1 MVEFSTQKSA
11 DGRDGVDSADGKMV
25 SMMVTSISGEMD
37 GVEQKHF
44 FLAKHHGEMRNRINL
59 PTIKMIKKALVYGT
73 VRTTGKHKHTGCFNY
88 VQEFCRAVS
97 VVAPKYFK
105 MEKSKETVTLNLR
118 KPPALLFGTN
128 STPNSTGANEKAGN
142 NDKEADVTRHA
153 AKALELSIAPEDFYD
168 VVMRAALDKDFRDF
182 NKQGIECRVQSQHLH
197 PEVKKNNAANAPFL
211 LNLSPDTAVFSPN
224 VGQSYE
230 ELGVDSGLSNGEGD
244 TKHMAIDINGLRC
257 AYQVFAS
264 TVVDGDG
271 QKTSK
276 KKWQIDVP
284 GLSFVNNLATDLPEN
299 KKDRDLKIGSLKGDT
314 RVELRTRNLTRTAM
328 PESWSDVTQDEKLPN
343 KKGDK
348 VDVKGE
354 VFSFP
359 IGFHVDSQNLA
370 VEQMDGML
378 TFEVFNEQD
387 DE

>member
-142 NDKEADVTRHA
+142 NDKEADVTRHGV
-153 AKALELSIAPEDFYD
+153 KALALSIAPESFYD

-182 NKQGIECRVQSQHLH
+182 NHQGIECRVQSQHLH
-197 PEVKKNNAANAPFL
+197 KNIQKNGSNASFRL
-211 LNLSPDTAVFSPN
+211 KLSPSSAKFVSN
-224 VGQSYE
+224 VTNEATVSVAAAPG
-230 ELGVDSGLSNGEGD
+230 
-244 TKHMAIDINGLRC
+244 A
-257 AYQVFAS
+257 AAS
-264 TVVDGDG
+264 TQRSINIDGMSCNYKVLQYVEAGDEN
-271 QKTSK
+271 TDIMR

-284 GLSFVNNLATDLPEN
+284 GFSQVNNLSTGTVKLKSKDKDVKMATGMGFP
-299 KKDRDLKIGSLKGDT
+299 
-314 RVELRTRNLTRTAM
+314 RVELNTRHLKKEKADGNWT
-328 PESWSDVTQDEKLPN
+328 DVTTDASEKAPEFIKDSFFFPVGFSYH
-343 KKGDK
+343 KKIT
-348 VDVKGE
+348 VN
-354 VFSFP
+354 
-359 IGFHVDSQNLA
+359 QT
-370 VEQMDGML
+370 DGSL
-378 TFEVFNEQD
+378 TFEVKSQTD
-387 DE
+387 DSSD

>member
-142 NDKEADVTRHA
+142 NDKEADVTRHGV
-153 AKALELSIAPEDFYD
+153 KALALSIAPESFYD

-182 NKQGIECRVQSQHLH
+182 NGQGIECRVQSQHLH
-197 PEVKKNNAANAPFL
+197 PEVTKNKTANAPFL

-224 VGQSYE
+224 VGPSYE
-230 ELGVDSGLSNGEGD
+230 ELGVDSGVSKGEGD
-244 TKHMAIDINGLRC
+244 TKHIDINGLRC
-257 AYQVFAS
+257 AYQVFAAKE
-264 TVVDGDG
+264 VDDDG
-271 QKTSK
+271 QKINK
-276 KKWQIDVP
+276 KRWQIDVP
-284 GLSFVNNLATDLPEN
+284 GLSVVNNLAKELPE
-299 KKDRDLKIGSLKGDT
+299 KKDRDLKIGSFKGDT
-314 RVELRTRNLTRTAM
+314 RVELRTKNLTRTAM
-328 PESWSDVTQDEKLPN
+328 PESWSDVTQEEKHPTN

-348 VDVKGE
+348 GD

-359 IGFHVDSQNLA
+359 VGFHVDSQNLT
-370 VEQMDGML
+370 VEQMDGRL

-387 DE
+387 EE